1 MGWVLQRFQRF
12 AEDVSFNPE
21 FICHLVGSRH
31 VASSLPLSPAV
42 EVQDLAQQCEE
53 HKGWKDSEHQ
63 DEVRRSAG
71 KAQHGVWLLGAFFLL
86 PMALGTT
93 FPSYC
98 SYPLLPQLPV
108 CKMPAVLFCR

>member
-1 MGWVLQRFQRF
+1 MV
-12 AEDVSFNPE
+12 E
-21 FICHLVGSRH
+21 SRH
-31 VASSLPLSPAV
+31 VVFSLPLSSAV

-53 HKGWKDSEHQ
+53 HQGWKDSEQQ

-86 PMALGTT
+86 PLALGTT

-108 CKMPAVLFCR
+108 CKMLCFFADKLAVS